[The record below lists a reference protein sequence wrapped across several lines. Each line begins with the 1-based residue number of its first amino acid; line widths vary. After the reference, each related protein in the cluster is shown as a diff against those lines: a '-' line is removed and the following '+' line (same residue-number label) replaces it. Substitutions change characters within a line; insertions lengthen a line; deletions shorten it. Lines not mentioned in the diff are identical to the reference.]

1 MSRTHATIG
10 LLIANKRRSFG
21 LTQEALAAI
30 VQVHHTLISRIEA
43 GQRGIPID
51 TAKLIGR
58 ALAIDPLELVPE
70 VIGERI
76 PIEPLEPIPIRP
88 PAPPSPAPRVR
99 PVVQFAFDGSIMGQL
114 CQPIY
119 CTCGRLVRK

>member
-1 MSRTHATIG
+1 MCTACSLWPHEEDWSIVHPFLERAAQRLGELRDQPVATDEV
-10 LLIANKRRSFG
+10 AF
-21 LTQEALAAI
+21 
-30 VQVHHTLISRIEA
+30 VV
-43 GQRGIPID
+43 
-51 TAKLIGR
+51 R